1 MVCSTVPILFQ
12 DLPGKLVWL
21 IRGFFRVLMLMV
33 PSNHFQISG
42 PHWASVSTDFIQSP
56 LEIKM
61 DSSDTKELFGRE
73 SSKQQEQK
81 GLSLNYVGKKIG
93 GWPFGIV

>member
-1 MVCSTVPILFQ
+1 
-12 DLPGKLVWL
+12 
-21 IRGFFRVLMLMV
+21 
-33 PSNHFQISG
+33 
-42 PHWASVSTDFIQSP
+42 
-56 LEIKM
+56 M

-93 GWPFGIV
+93 G